1 MAKLCQNN
9 DVKCYWR
16 IPCSVKNLLEASLQ
30 GPAFCTMCTS
40 GVCVLRAS
48 LANTPSQDTFVMVL
62 TLYQQ
67 TVRNNPDTFMMEVV
81 RLKLT

>member
-1 MAKLCQNN
+1 MAKLCQIN
-9 DVKCYWR
+9 DVKCYWI
-16 IPCSVKNLLEASLQ
+16 IPCSVKNLLEASLR
-30 GPAFCTMCTS
+30 GPVLCTMCTS

-62 TLYQQ
+62 TPYQQ
-67 TVRNNPDTFMMEVV
+67 TVHNNPDTFIMEVV